1 MSIPHH
7 SPTSTGRRLRFGA
20 MSSVLIAAATVSLVI
35 ANLLAARFPARLDV
49 TEMREHRLS
58 PRSQAL
64 IAGLTDEYEVVIA
77 APLKDRRLIDP
88 RAVERAADVLD
99 QFRLGA
105 ANARFKVTWID
116 TGSPAGMKAYD
127 DLLKRLVSRD
137 ADRIKKQADA
147 AASVISQSEA
157 IATWLESLSP
167 RLQAVRDA
175 IPIESPNA
183 ATNKAYFEQRAT
195 ESRVSAR
202 SLRELAGAAKAA
214 MAAPTGQL
222 PIPDAERALSP
233 LRLALSDLHSGLSDI
248 AENTAKFGS
257 SEVAP
262 PAARDAAKP
271 VAADVA
277 GQRDRVAM
285 IREAL
290 DRMERLDLLRVAKA
304 LQSSSAALVIGPPE
318 RGMTGMELTRLLPPP
333 SAASGADAGRNAEE
347 LIATALAS
355 LIQPTRPILVF
366 IHGQPGRGLLRSPD
380 FAGLMDRISM
390 RGMDVAEWAAAVDAE
405 QPVLSRLDP
414 SGKRPVVY
422 VVLST
427 DTSVNPGGKGM
438 SGPDRAAKLGKIVS
452 DLIEGGETVLLSLN
466 PSTLPT
472 FGQLDPMTAPLAG
485 FGIKADTGR
494 PILAERF
501 TAGGRFVDAAQ
512 TLTAPN
518 GQGPVANAIR
528 GLPARLE
535 WPIAITATS
544 ADGVRTWPLLVVD
557 NKSAWAESQWL
568 NYWQVR
574 IADHELVPD
583 KPSRDSER
591 DDVKGP
597 WTVAL
602 AAERG
607 PPSDAQRLIVVGSN
621 SWFMDRVA
629 LEQSVIDGRAAAA
642 YPGNIELF
650 EAAVYWLAGQDE
662 MIAPSATA
670 RAVPLIRPLR
680 GGTLLAIRWLTIAG
694 LPGVV
699 LMVGMVW
706 RLLRG

>member
-1 MSIPHH
+1 
-7 SPTSTGRRLRFGA
+7 
-20 MSSVLIAAATVSLVI
+20 
-35 ANLLAARFPARLDV
+35 
-49 TEMREHRLS
+49 
-58 PRSQAL
+58 
-64 IAGLTDEYEVVIA
+64 
-77 APLKDRRLIDP
+77 
-88 RAVERAADVLD
+88 
-99 QFRLGA
+99 
-105 ANARFKVTWID
+105 
-116 TGSPAGMKAYD
+116 
-127 DLLKRLVSRD
+127 
-137 ADRIKKQADA
+137 
-147 AASVISQSEA
+147 
-157 IATWLESLSP
+157 
-167 RLQAVRDA
+167 
-175 IPIESPNA
+175 
-183 ATNKAYFEQRAT
+183 
-195 ESRVSAR
+195 
-202 SLRELAGAAKAA
+202 
-214 MAAPTGQL
+214 
-222 PIPDAERALSP
+222 
-233 LRLALSDLHSGLSDI
+233 
-248 AENTAKFGS
+248 
-257 SEVAP
+257 
-262 PAARDAAKP
+262 
-271 VAADVA
+271 
-277 GQRDRVAM
+277 M

-318 RGMTGMELTRLLPPP
+318 RGMTGMDLTRLLPPP
-333 SAASGADAGRNAEE
+333 TAASGADAGRNAEE

-355 LIQPTRPILVF
+355 LTQPSRPILVF
-366 IHGQPGRGLLRSPD
+366 IHGQPGHGLLRSPD

-438 SGPDRAAKLGKIVS
+438 SGPDRAAKLGKIIS

-512 TLTAPN
+512 TLTAPD
-518 GQGPVANAIR
+518 GQSPVANAIR

-535 WPIAITATS
+535 WPIAVNATS

-629 LEQSVIDGRAAAA
+629 LEQSVIDGRAAPA

-650 EAAVYWLAGQDE
+650 EAAVYWLAGQDA
-662 MIAPSATA
+662 MIAPAQPPGGSAYPSAEWWHTA
-670 RAVPLIRPLR
+670 GDPVADHRGPAGGGADGRDGVAAAPRLRSRSRIEASGWKRTPHSGPHRILGDSVQVIPALDTVALGDPRWKARDEHGDADDQHRVRVQHRLKNPKVDAAVRPDVEPPMEVRDEGQACGAEQHIGGKPIQVQAACTGVTHGDGVSGKEYRR
-680 GGTLLAIRWLTIAG
+680 GKR
-694 LPGVV
+694 
-699 LMVGMVW
+699 
-706 RLLRG
+706 